1 MRKMPSAFVTAE
13 NRKFVSGC
21 TRSIRTLGITEPL
34 GSVTLPAIVLLR
46 PGHIYTPS
54 HLPCQLALALCQL
67 VAHSWLI
74 RHRMAKLAAV
84 PPQLEGNRHE
94 NSFDSNHTLSKL
106 FISHCIK
113 VLRTISKVDG
123 SFCEVD
129 LP

>member
-54 HLPCQLALALCQL
+54 HLPCQLALALRQV
-67 VAHSWLI
+67 VAHPWLI

-84 PPQLEGNRHE
+84 PQQFRH
-94 NSFDSNHTLSKL
+94 SSKA
-106 FISHCIK
+106 IDMK
-113 VLRTISKVDG
+113 TG
-123 SFCEVD
+123 STRI
-129 LP
+129 